1 MLMTNSDTIVEAEF
15 VQYVIN
21 GELDKIKEAFD
32 SFSSHLISFIHKPIH
47 WVEKHHCLVRLNAIF
62 NLHTLHTECEVI
74 NKYISLALSL
84 IETMKELLMEAQ
96 KKCTDAL
103 NSLRAGVTLPDGT
116 EIKWTGGK
124 GNLYELINAL
134 QIKKCFNNGNVDT
147 NVLVP
152 YIATVFHVDI
162 NVDGCYEAKRTMK
175 QRVGKG
181 ERTYNRR
188 NMLPSRSYFCDD
200 LSDSLN
206 DNLVVQEKTDGR
218 AAKNSTKVSG

>member
-15 VQYVIN
+15 VRFIIN

-62 NLHTLHTECEVI
+62 HFHTLNTKCEII
-74 NKYISLALSL
+74 NLYISLALSL
-84 IETMKELLMEAQ
+84 VASMKELLMEAQ

-103 NSLRAGVTLPDGT
+103 NSLRAGFALPDGT
-116 EIKWTGGK
+116 EIKWTGGN

-134 QIKKCFNNGNVDT
+134 QIKKCFNNGNVET

-152 YIATVFHVDI
+152 FIATVFHADI

-175 QRVGKG
+175 HRKGKA
-181 ERTYNRR
+181 ERTYSRR

-206 DNLVVQEKTDGR
+206 DNLVAQEKTDGR
-218 AAKNSTKVSG
+218 IAKNNTKF